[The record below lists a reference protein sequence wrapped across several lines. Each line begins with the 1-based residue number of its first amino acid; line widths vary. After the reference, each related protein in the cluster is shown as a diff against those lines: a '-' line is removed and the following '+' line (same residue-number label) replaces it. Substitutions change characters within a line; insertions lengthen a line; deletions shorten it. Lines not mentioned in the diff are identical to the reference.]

1 MTTTD
6 PASIDPASIDPAS
19 TDPASTDWISVART
33 VAADLAKDAA
43 ERDKANKPPFEEAD
57 RLREAGLLTLL
68 IPSERGGGG
77 ADWRTAYAVIREI
90 AAGDGSIGQLI
101 GYHYL
106 LSWNARFFGG
116 PAVVERLDR
125 AAAEGR
131 WLWGGAFNPRDPDVV
146 LTPEP
151 GGHGFRLDGRKSF
164 ATGARVADRLV
175 VGATRSDSGE
185 PLVVFV
191 DPAHPG
197 VVRNDDWDNF
207 GQRLSASGSVEFR
220 SVPVAADD
228 VIGSLSQDDGVL
240 SPFATLVTPA
250 IQLVFVHFYLGIAE
264 GALAAAADYTRSTT
278 RPWLL
283 SGVESAT
290 QDPYVLA
297 TYGELAVAA
306 RATRTLADHAAEAV
320 QQGLDRG
327 HDLTEHERGE
337 IAATVAAAKVQS
349 TKAAL
354 DITARI
360 LELTGA
366 RSTASAYGFDRFW
379 RNARTHTL
387 HDPVAYKLREV
398 GDHFLNGA
406 HPPFTLYT

>member
-1 MTTTD
+1 MTTLPSTAPP
-6 PASIDPASIDPAS
+6 PAAPTTHEEWVATARAVAAGLTEDA
-19 TDPASTDWISVART
+19 VAR
-33 VAADLAKDAA
+33 D
-43 ERDKANKPPFEEAD
+43 RANRPPFDEAH

-68 IPSERGGGG
+68 IPAELGGGG

-106 LSWNARFFGG
+106 LSWNVRFFGS
-116 PAVVERLDR
+116 AAHTERVER

-131 WLWGGAFNPRDPDVV
+131 WLWGGAFNPRDPDVQ
-146 LTPEP
+146 LIPD
-151 GGHGFRLDGRKSF
+151 GDGFRLDGRKSF

-175 VGATRSDSGE
+175 VGATRQDTGE
-185 PLVVFV
+185 PLVVLV

-220 SVPVAADD
+220 AVPVAADD
-228 VIGSLSQDDGVL
+228 ILGSLSQDDGVL

-264 GALAAAADYTRSTT
+264 GALAAAAEYTRTTT

-297 TYGELAVAA
+297 TYGELTVAA
-306 RATRTLADHAAEAV
+306 RATRALADQAAEAV
-320 QQGLDRG
+320 QRGLDRG
-327 HDLTEHERGE
+327 HELTGHERGE
-337 IAATVAAAKVQS
+337 IAVTVAAAKVAATQ
-349 TKAAL
+349 AAL
-354 DITARI
+354 DITGRI
-360 LELTGA
+360 LEVTGA
-366 RSTASAYGFDRFW
+366 RSTASAHGFDRFW

>member
-1 MTTTD
+1 MTTLAPPTTHD
-6 PASIDPASIDPAS
+6 E
-19 TDPASTDWISVART
+19 WVATARA
-33 VAADLAKDAA
+33 VAADLATDAVA
-43 ERDKANKPPFEEAD
+43 RDQANQPPFDEAD

-68 IPSERGGGG
+68 IPTGRGGGG

-90 AAGDGSIGQLI
+90 AAADGSIGQLI

-106 LSWNARFFGG
+106 LSWNVRFFGD
-116 PAVVERLDR
+116 AAHTERVER

-146 LTPEP
+146 LTPD
-151 GGHGFRLDGRKSF
+151 GDGFRLDGRKSF

-175 VGATRSDSGE
+175 AGATRTDTGE
-185 PLVVFV
+185 PVVVLV

-207 GQRLSASGSVEFR
+207 GQRLSASGSVEFAD
-220 SVPVAADD
+220 VPVAAGD
-228 VIGSLSQDDGVL
+228 ILGSLSQDDGAL

-250 IQLVFVHFYLGIAE
+250 IQAVFVHFYVGIAE
-264 GALAAAADYTRSTT
+264 GALAAASDYTRTTT

-306 RATRTLADHAAEAV
+306 RGARALADQAAEAV
-320 QQGLDRG
+320 QRGLDRG
-327 HDLTEHERGE
+327 HELTGHERGE
-337 IAATVAAAKVQS
+337 IAATVATAKVAA

-360 LELTGA
+360 LEVTGA

-398 GDHFLNGA
+398 GDHFLNGT

>member
-1 MTTTD
+1 MTTLPPPTTHD
-6 PASIDPASIDPAS
+6 E
-19 TDPASTDWISVART
+19 WVATARA
-33 VAADLAKDAA
+33 VAADLATDAVA
-43 ERDKANKPPFEEAD
+43 RDQANQPPFDEAD
-57 RLREAGLLTLL
+57 RLRKAGLLTLL
-68 IPSERGGGG
+68 IPTERGGGG

-90 AAGDGSIGQLI
+90 AAADGSIGQLI

-106 LSWNARFFGG
+106 LSWNVRFFGG
-116 PAVVERLDR
+116 PAHTERVER

-146 LTPEP
+146 LTPD
-151 GGHGFRLDGRKSF
+151 GGGFRLDGRKSF

-175 VGATRSDSGE
+175 AGATRTDTGE
-185 PLVVFV
+185 PVVVLV
-191 DPAHPG
+191 DPAHQG

-207 GQRLSASGSVEFR
+207 GQRLSASGSVEFDA
-220 SVPVAADD
+220 VPVAAGD
-228 VIGSLSQDDGVL
+228 ILGSLSQDDGAL

-264 GALAAAADYTRSTT
+264 GALAAAADYTRTTT

-297 TYGELAVAA
+297 AYGELAVAA
-306 RATRTLADHAAEAV
+306 RAARALADQAAEAV
-320 QQGLDRG
+320 QSGLDRG
-327 HDLTEHERGE
+327 HELTGHERGE
-337 IAATVAAAKVQS
+337 IAATVATAKVAA

-360 LELTGA
+360 LEVTGA
-366 RSTASAYGFDRFW
+366 RSTATAYGFDRFW

-398 GDHFLNGA
+398 GDHFLNGT